1 VQSVSDGRH
10 FFISCTNFLVLCA
23 LLVEALREGQSAAL
37 EVAEKVTH
45 SFRHLMYTYSYDNI
59 RSLCLI
65 MDRRMEATI
74 FKTLQHISPSHSERE
89 GKAEQQGYP
98 FKMPSKRNQKAT
110 KIAID
115 NFNNAISRCPV

>member
-1 VQSVSDGRH
+1 
-10 FFISCTNFLVLCA
+10 
-23 LLVEALREGQSAAL
+23 LVEALRGQSAAL
-37 EVAEKVTH
+37 EVAEKVTHSLH

-74 FKTLQHISPSHSERE
+74 FKTLQPINPTHSERE
-89 GKAEQQGYP
+89 GKAEQQWYP

-110 KIAID
+110 
-115 NFNNAISRCPV
+115 NLP